1 MVNTYRLVNPY
12 IRGDMKTTLKTK
24 NSIEAA
30 KNFYKGLSEH
40 FNNNV
45 PKFYFTIQKGDSGKG
60 KFYHFEVKE
69 KKESN
74 EVNYSIQPFK
84 INGETEAM
92 KGFID
97 NFKSFK
103 GRYKG
108 NHGEKKKGSRKGSR
122 KTYSGGGK
130 KSKSKKRSKSKKT
143 KSKRK
148 SLYGLD
154 DVDSSSD
161 EYRYSYNY
169 VPSYNQPIYYMYYDP
184 GVYKL
189 DSIFIPTFYAY
200 ATPYVEINTKG
211 LGLLY
216 PGY

>member
-30 KNFYKGLSEH
+30 KKFYKGLSEH

-74 EVNYSIQPFK
+74 EVNYSIQPF
-84 INGETEAM
+84 IMDGETESM
-92 KGFID
+92 KGFIE

-103 GRYKG
+103 GRYNGKG
-108 NHGEKKKGSRKGSR
+108 GAKKKGSR
-122 KTYSGGGK
+122 
-130 KSKSKKRSKSKKT
+130 KKRSKSKKTKSKRT